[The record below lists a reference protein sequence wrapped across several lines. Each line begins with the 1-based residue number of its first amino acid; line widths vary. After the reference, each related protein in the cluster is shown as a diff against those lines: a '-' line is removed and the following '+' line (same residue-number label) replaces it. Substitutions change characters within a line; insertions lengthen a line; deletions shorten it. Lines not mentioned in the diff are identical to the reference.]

1 MSRVEAFELTL
12 LKFIH
17 ASANF
22 FHSTAPA
29 LNSLLS
35 RITVKLQCYS
45 LKFSAEIIKLPFCS
59 LVCCHVVAKAS
70 RNEMRGA
77 SVPYVYATLIQ
88 RIYSFTREKIP
99 SFVDELAQLFVN
111 TVKVFLTNL
120 RKWKVFFH
128 WLWYQCIYPSL
139 WCGANCFL
147 WHSTSIR
154 TWIVRCVIVHLM

>member
-1 MSRVEAFELTL
+1 MSRVEAFEVTL

-35 RITVKLQCYS
+35 RITVKLQRYS

-70 RNEMRGA
+70 RNEMRSA
-77 SVPYVYATLIQ
+77 SVPYVHASLIQ
-88 RIYSFTREKIP
+88 RIYPFTREKIP
-99 SFVDELAQLFVN
+99 SFVRRTCLLLVVCECCEGFPYKS
-111 TVKVFLTNL
+111 TKMEGIFLL
-120 RKWKVFFH
+120 IMV
-128 WLWYQCIYPSL
+128 P
-139 WCGANCFL
+139 
-147 WHSTSIR
+147 
-154 TWIVRCVIVHLM
+154 VHLSFALMWGKLFSVARYKH

>member
-1 MSRVEAFELTL
+1 M
-12 LKFIH
+12 
-17 ASANF
+17 
-22 FHSTAPA
+22 
-29 LNSLLS
+29 
-35 RITVKLQCYS
+35 
-45 LKFSAEIIKLPFCS
+45 
-59 LVCCHVVAKAS
+59 VAKAS

-128 WLWYQCIYPSL
+128 
-139 WCGANCFL
+139 
-147 WHSTSIR
+147 
-154 TWIVRCVIVHLM
+154 

>member
-88 RIYSFTREKIP
+88 RIYSFTREKI
-99 SFVDELAQLFVN
+99 VDELAQLFVN
-111 TVKVFLTNL
+111 TVKVFLPNL

-128 WLWYQCIYPSL
+128 
-139 WCGANCFL
+139 
-147 WHSTSIR
+147 
-154 TWIVRCVIVHLM
+154 

>member
-88 RIYSFTREKIP
+88 RIYYFTREKIP
-99 SFVDELAQLFVN
+99 SFVDELTLVVCEYCEGF
-111 TVKVFLTNL
+111 
-120 RKWKVFFH
+120 
-128 WLWYQCIYPSL
+128 PSK
-139 WCGANCFL
+139 
-147 WHSTSIR
+147 STKMEGIFSLIM
-154 TWIVRCVIVHLM
+154 VPVHLSFALVWGKLFSVAQYKH

>member
-1 MSRVEAFELTL
+1 MSRVEAFEVTL

-35 RITVKLQCYS
+35 RITVKMQCYS

-70 RNEMRGA
+70 RNEMRSA
-77 SVPYVYATLIQ
+77 NVPYVHATLIQ
-88 RIYSFTREKIP
+88 RIYPFTREKIP
-99 SFVDELAQLFVN
+99 SWFHHCRWAWFSCLWILWRFSLQIYEN
-111 TVKVFLTNL
+111 G
-120 RKWKVFFH
+120 RYFFH
-128 WLWYQCIYPSL
+128 WLWFQCIYPSL
-139 WCGANCFL
+139 WSGANCFL
-147 WHSTSIR
+147 
-154 TWIVRCVIVHLM
+154 

>member
-88 RIYSFTREKIP
+88 RIYPFTREKIP
-99 SFVDELAQLFVN
+99 SFVDELALVVWEYCEGFPYKS
-111 TVKVFLTNL
+111 TKMEGIF
-120 RKWKVFFH
+120 
-128 WLWYQCIYPSL
+128 SL
-139 WCGANCFL
+139 
-147 WHSTSIR
+147 IM
-154 TWIVRCVIVHLM
+154 VPVHLSFALMWGKLFSMAQYKH